1 MGLSVMTQSSVRAQ
15 TLRCLDRLP
24 KLSPMMT
31 QLLGQLS
38 RRNCEIQELVQT
50 VERDPVLSGQI
61 LRLANSAIF
70 GRLRPVA
77 SVRHAVAMIGT
88 SALRKFALGSSI
100 SNLFSRTKL
109 AANFS
114 IRRFNV
120 HSVATATLLE
130 LLAEELPFES
140 SGDAFLAGLLH
151 DIGKLLIAVS
161 LPQQFDD
168 ILALT
173 AVNGST
179 LIEAERNV
187 IGIDHAELSGLAIS
201 RWELS
206 EAIQWAASYHHEPGE
221 AATVECPRAQ
231 KAGLS
236 LGVHHADAY
245 VNHLGMSVLPLPLPC
260 QKAPILEIPGF
271 AFSQERVL
279 QRFEKEVQSLGDL
292 FH

>member
-1 MGLSVMTQSSVRAQ
+1 MGVSVITPSSVRAQ

-24 KLSPMMT
+24 KMSPMIT

-38 RRNCEIQELVQT
+38 RRNCEIHELVET

-70 GRLRPVA
+70 GRLRPVS
-77 SVRHAVAMIGT
+77 SVQHAVAMIGT

-100 SNLFSRTKL
+100 SNLFSRTKM
-109 AANFS
+109 AKNFS
-114 IRRFNV
+114 VRRFNV

-130 LLAEELPFES
+130 MLAEELPFES
-140 SGDAFLAGLLH
+140 GADAFLAGLLH
-151 DIGKLLIAVS
+151 DVGKLLIAVS
-161 LPQQFDD
+161 LPRQYDD

-173 AVNGST
+173 AVNGAT
-179 LIEAERNV
+179 LIEAERDV
-187 IGIDHAELSGLAIS
+187 IGVDHAELSSLAIS

-206 EAIQWAASYHHEPGE
+206 EAIQWAACYHHQPAESTGKP
-221 AATVECPRAQ
+221 T
-231 KAGLS
+231 LS

-245 VNHLGMSVLPLPLPC
+245 INHLGMSVLPLPLPC
-260 QKAPILEIPGF
+260 QKAPTLEIPGF

-279 QRFEKEVQSLGDL
+279 QHFQQEIQTLGNL

>member
-1 MGLSVMTQSSVRAQ
+1 MGVSVITPSSVRAE

-24 KLSPMMT
+24 KLSPMIT

-38 RRNCEIQELVQT
+38 RRNCEIPELVET

-70 GRLRPVA
+70 GRLRPVS

-88 SALRKFALGSSI
+88 SALRKFALGSYV
-100 SNLFSRTKL
+100 SNLFSRTKM
-109 AANFS
+109 AKNFS
-114 IRRFNV
+114 VRRFNV

-130 LLAEELPFES
+130 MLAEELPFES
-140 SGDAFLAGLLH
+140 SQDAFLAGLLH
-151 DIGKLLIAVS
+151 DVGKLLIAVS
-161 LPQQFDD
+161 LPRQYDD

-173 AVNGST
+173 AVNGAT
-179 LIEAERNV
+179 LIEAERDV
-187 IGIDHAELSGLAIS
+187 IGVDHAELSSLAIS

-206 EAIQWAASYHHEPGE
+206 EAIQAAAADHHQPPAC
-221 AATVECPRAQ
+221 AAKPP
-231 KAGLS
+231 LS

-245 VNHLGMSVLPLPLPC
+245 INHLGMSVLPLPLPC
-260 QKAPILEIPGF
+260 QKAGTIEIPGF
-271 AFSQERVL
+271 AFSQDRVL
-279 QRFEKEVQSLGDL
+279 QNFQQQIQTLGNL